1 MGNKKLQISLLL
13 TMMEFLER
21 NSEWL
26 TPFTRPLANLPLIS
40 GHMPVLLR
48 AYLGATAFEIHD
60 VDMNKGRIGIGGVEE
75 IMAGSKIIELL
86 HTTLGKHLD
95 EEAKKTALYDFG
107 EKLCRWE
114 FSESLRHNR
123 WVPEVLVPLIMNKTI
138 LDDIEND
145 PQLAR
150 FMEVTMN
157 MVSKLITD
165 EGGWG
170 HLDFQ
175 FSSKPMRV
183 TLTNSQEA
191 SWFRGSK
198 EPVCHFYAGIVAGY
212 TGQISGETLQVKEI
226 SCAAT
231 GAEKCTFEV
240 HRLPRRNEH

>member
-1 MGNKKLQISLLL
+1 MEAKKLQISILLPV
-13 TMMEFLER
+13 MEFLEK
-21 NSEWL
+21 NSGWL
-26 TPFTRPLANLPLIS
+26 GHLTRPLANMPLVS
-40 GHMPVLLR
+40 RHMPVLLR
-48 AYLGATAFEIHD
+48 AFLGATAFEIHD
-60 VDMNKGRIGIGGVEE
+60 VDLKKGRIGIGGVEE

-86 HTTLGKHLD
+86 HTTLAQKLGESEKQ
-95 EEAKKTALYDFG
+95 AALYEFG

-123 WVPEVLVPLIMNKTI
+123 WVPSVLVPLIMNRTI
-138 LDDIEND
+138 LDDIESD

-191 SWFRGSK
+191 NWFHGSK
-198 EPVCHFYAGIVAGY
+198 TPVCHFYAGIIAGY
-212 TGQISGETLQVKEI
+212 TGQISGETLQVKET
-226 SCAAT
+226 SCAAM

-240 HRLPRRNEH
+240 HRVC

>member
-1 MGNKKLQISLLL
+1 MDTKKLQISLLL
-13 TMMEFLER
+13 PLMEFLEK
-21 NSEWL
+21 NSQWL
-26 TPFTRPLANLPLIS
+26 NTLTRPLANLPFIADR
-40 GHMPVLLR
+40 MPVLMR

-60 VDMNKGRIGIGGVEE
+60 VDLRKGRIGIGGVEE

-86 HTTLGKHLD
+86 HTTLGEKLGEAEKH
-95 EEAKKTALYDFG
+95 TALYDFG

-138 LDDIEND
+138 LDDIETD

-191 SWFRGSK
+191 NWFRGSK
-198 EPVCHFYAGIVAGY
+198 EPVCHFYAGIIAGY
-212 TGQISGETLQVKEI
+212 TGQVSGEKLQVKEI

-240 HRLPRRNEH
+240 HRIPRSS

>member
-1 MGNKKLQISLLL
+1 MDTKKLQISLLL
-13 TMMEFLER
+13 PVMEFMEKHASL
-21 NSEWL
+21 L
-26 TPFTRPLANLPLIS
+26 APFTRPLANLPLIAE
-40 GHMPVLLR
+40 HMPVLLR

-60 VDMNKGRIGIGGVEE
+60 VDLKRGRIGIGGVEE
-75 IMAGSKIIELL
+75 IMAGAKIIELL
-86 HTTLGKHLD
+86 HTTLGEKLA
-95 EEAKKTALYDFG
+95 EEEKQATLYGFG

-123 WVPEVLVPLIMNKTI
+123 WVPEVLVPLIVNKTI
-138 LDDIEND
+138 LDDIESD

-191 SWFRGSK
+191 HWFRGSQK
-198 EPVCHFYAGIVAGY
+198 PVCHFYAGIIAGY
-212 TGQISGETLQVKEI
+212 TGQVSGEKLLVKEI

-240 HRLPRRNEH
+240 YRQQG

>member
-1 MGNKKLQISLLL
+1 MDTKRLQISLLL
-13 TMMEFLER
+13 PVMEFMEKHGSL
-21 NSEWL
+21 L
-26 TPFTRPLANLPLIS
+26 APFTRPLANLPLIAE
-40 GHMPVLLR
+40 HMPVLLR

-60 VDMNKGRIGIGGVEE
+60 VDLKRGRIGIGGVEE
-75 IMAGSKIIELL
+75 IMAGAKIIELL
-86 HTTLGKHLD
+86 HTTLGEKLA
-95 EEAKKTALYDFG
+95 EEEKQATLYAFG

-114 FSESLRHNR
+114 FSESLKHNR
-123 WVPEVLVPLIMNKTI
+123 WVPEVLVPLIVNKTI
-138 LDDIEND
+138 LDDIESD

-175 FSSKPMRV
+175 FSAKPMRV

-191 SWFRGSK
+191 HWFRGSQK
-198 EPVCHFYAGIVAGY
+198 PVCHFYAGIIAGY
-212 TGQISGETLQVKEI
+212 TGQVSGEKLLVKEI

-240 HRLPRRNEH
+240 YRQQG

>member
-1 MGNKKLQISLLL
+1 MDTKRLQISLLL
-13 TMMEFLER
+13 PVMEFMEKHAPL
-21 NSEWL
+21 L
-26 TPFTRPLANLPLIS
+26 VPFTRPLANLPLVS
-40 GHMPVLLR
+40 EHMPVLMR
-48 AYLGATAFEIHD
+48 AYMGATAFEIHD
-60 VDMNKGRIGIGGVEE
+60 VDLKKGRIGIGGVEE

-86 HTTLGKHLD
+86 HTTLGEKLG
-95 EEAKKTALYDFG
+95 EAEKEAALYDFG

-114 FSESLRHNR
+114 FSESLKHNR

-138 LDDIEND
+138 LDDIETD

-175 FSSKPMRV
+175 FSAKPMRV

-191 SWFRGSK
+191 NWFRGSK
-198 EPVCHFYAGIVAGY
+198 EPVCHFYAGIIAGY
-212 TGQISGETLQVKEI
+212 TGQISGEKLLVKEI

-240 HRLPRRNEH
+240 YREP

>member
-1 MGNKKLQISLLL
+1 MDNKKLQISLLL
-13 TMMEFLER
+13 PVMEFLEK
-21 NSEWL
+21 NSHWL
-26 TPFTRPLANLPLIS
+26 NALTRPLANLPLIADR
-40 GHMPVLLR
+40 MPVLLR
-48 AYLGATAFEIHD
+48 AYMGATAFEIHD
-60 VDMNKGRIGIGGVEE
+60 VDLRKGRIGIGGVEE

-86 HTTLGKHLD
+86 HTTLGEKLG
-95 EEAKKTALYDFG
+95 ETEKRSALYDFG

-123 WVPEVLVPLIMNKTI
+123 WVPEVLVPLIVNKTI
-138 LDDIEND
+138 LDDIETD

-170 HLDFQ
+170 HLDFR

-191 SWFRGSK
+191 NWFRGSK
-198 EPVCHFYAGIVAGY
+198 EPVCHFYAGIIAGY

-240 HRLPRRNEH
+240 HRISRSA

>member
-1 MGNKKLQISLLL
+1 MDTKKLQISLLL
-13 TMMEFLER
+13 PVMEFMEKHGAL
-21 NSEWL
+21 L
-26 TPFTRPLANLPLIS
+26 APFTRPLANLPLIAE
-40 GHMPVLLR
+40 HMPVLLR

-60 VDMNKGRIGIGGVEE
+60 VDLKRGRIGIGGVEE
-75 IMAGSKIIELL
+75 IMAGAKIIELL
-86 HTTLGKHLD
+86 HTTLGEKLA
-95 EEAKKTALYDFG
+95 EEEKQATLYAFG

-114 FSESLRHNR
+114 FSESLKHNR
-123 WVPEVLVPLIMNKTI
+123 WVPEVLVPLIVNKTI
-138 LDDIEND
+138 LDDIESD

-191 SWFRGSK
+191 HWFRGSQK
-198 EPVCHFYAGIVAGY
+198 PVCHFYAGIIAGY
-212 TGQISGETLQVKEI
+212 TGQVSGEKLLVKEI

-240 HRLPRRNEH
+240 YRQPE